1 MTSDETHA
9 VPLGQ
14 RLADEQAADAVVEG
28 WSRLFAYLVVA
39 IVVGFTV
46 VLPFFGLLLA
56 LAAASYL
63 RAGELH
69 ARRHD
74 DEGLLRLMAGPLTA
88 PLDLARGTA
97 GTLVTLPYAAV
108 FAVAVPLLIMSVA
121 AVHVQVAPLV
131 GAAWGAGAA
140 AYVVLAAPG
149 VRTPRR
155 HLVRVFT
162 ALAVEPRRIAVAG
175 VLLCVLAL
183 AAVAGAIV
191 LQPRFSPVYELKNS
205 IAQEL
210 SHFQHSV
217 RQNVS

>member
-9 VPLGQ
+9 VPLQQ

-39 IVVGFTV
+39 IVVGLTV
-46 VLPFFGLLLA
+46 VLPFFGLVLA

-63 RAGELH
+63 RAGALH

-74 DEGLLRLMAGPLTA
+74 DGLLRLVAGPLTA

-97 GTLVTLPYAAV
+97 GTLITLPYAAV
-108 FAVAVPLLIMSVA
+108 FAVAVPLLIMTVA
-121 AVHVQVAPLV
+121 AVHVQVAPLI

-155 HLVRVFT
+155 HLVRIFT
-162 ALAVEPRRIAVAG
+162 ALAAEPRRIAVAG
-175 VLLCVLAL
+175 VLLCVLAP

-191 LQPRFSPVYELKNS
+191 LQPRFSPVYELENS

-210 SHFQHSV
+210 SNFQHSV
-217 RQNVS
+217 RQHAS